1 MDWFDNGDGARSRS
15 WSAGVLS
22 ECHLWGVTDLMPGP
36 GAGEWAPSPETR
48 RRSVSWCDGRGL
60 EETERLILASPP
72 PGPGTPW
79 RPQISALRKTDVSGN
94 TFLFSPTTLWFSL
107 SPCDSIFHP
116 RTLLNPNIT
125 ENVMSGQQKWLLVLD
140 ERYGEITFY
149 CVVQQKWENEQSWG
163 EWRRQIS
170 PSQICRVRDSSL
182 QRW

>member
-1 MDWFDNGDGARSRS
+1 MIRSVDWKSPGNYGLVWWWGWSQEQVMKCWSTEWVSPVRSHVS
-15 WSAGVLS
+15 CVMWHVSCVMCHVSLSAGVLS

-72 PGPGTPW
+72 PGPGTLW
-79 RPQISALRKTDVSGN
+79 RPQISALRKTDVSCN

-116 RTLLNPNIT
+116 RTL
-125 ENVMSGQQKWLLVLD
+125 S
-140 ERYGEITFY
+140 
-149 CVVQQKWENEQSWG
+149 
-163 EWRRQIS
+163 
-170 PSQICRVRDSSL
+170 
-182 QRW
+182 